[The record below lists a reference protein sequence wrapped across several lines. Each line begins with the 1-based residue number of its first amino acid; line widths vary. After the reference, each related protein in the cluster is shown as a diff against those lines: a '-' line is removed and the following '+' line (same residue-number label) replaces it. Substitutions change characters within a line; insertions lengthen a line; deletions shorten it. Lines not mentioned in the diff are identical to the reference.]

1 MDALRG
7 LPSVIGST
15 TVQER
20 RGSQKQADAFRK
32 AMQQE
37 AGSDGNAT
45 ADDPSARRTPAPR
58 QRPALADGTLARHV
72 DVVA

>member
-32 AMQQE
+32 ALQQG
-37 AGSDGNAT
+37 AGGDAGATSDE
-45 ADDPSARRTPAPR
+45 PPAPR
-58 QRPALADGTLARHV
+58 APQPRRLPASVDGALAHHV
-72 DVVA
+72 DVLA

>member
-32 AMQQE
+32 ALQQE

-45 ADDPSARRTPAPR
+45 TDDPAARRAPARRQRLAPADD
-58 QRPALADGTLARHV
+58 TLAHHV